1 MARSRSGWCLIL
13 ARVQSSSGSLTLSWA
28 PTRCTSASE
37 RCVRSSSLTSEA
49 SSQQRHVS
57 LIAAYHWAY
66 YNLQSYHAAVLKF
79 GCAHRWTEENREIV
93 TFDAGRATSAAME
106 SELDAELR
114 RLYKTPASTND
125 VVTNQTLGVELNR
138 HNYVHKMHKLLQLEE
153 LTRSQII
160 AGWVGFMWD
169 DVVCC

>member
-1 MARSRSGWCLIL
+1 
-13 ARVQSSSGSLTLSWA
+13 
-28 PTRCTSASE
+28 
-37 RCVRSSSLTSEA
+37 
-49 SSQQRHVS
+49 
-57 LIAAYHWAY
+57 
-66 YNLQSYHAAVLKF
+66 
-79 GCAHRWTEENREIV
+79 
-93 TFDAGRATSAAME
+93 ME

-125 VVTNQTLGVELNR
+125 VVTNQTLGVELIR

>member
-1 MARSRSGWCLIL
+1 MT
-13 ARVQSSSGSLTLSWA
+13 V
-28 PTRCTSASE
+28 
-37 RCVRSSSLTSEA
+37 
-49 SSQQRHVS
+49 H
-57 LIAAYHWAY
+57 HWT
-66 YNLQSYHAAVLKF
+66 YNLRSYHAAVIKF
-79 GCAHRWTEENREIV
+79 GCVRRWTEENREIV
-93 TFDAGRATSAAME
+93 TFDAGRATSTATE

-160 AGWVGFMWD
+160 AGLVGF
-169 DVVCC
+169 VRVYAVCC